1 MLERKLRTQRLGTKE
16 DAQNLLHQLL
26 PLRELNLRQ
35 SENWTVVLLPHAT
48 DVPGHS
54 EKVGRAGG
62 FRGVRYSGKQ
72 T

>member
-1 MLERKLRTQRLGTKE
+1 MLERKLRTQRLGTKVGRCSE
-16 DAQNLLHQLL
+16 SSPSVAPTQ
-26 PLRELNLRQ
+26 LNLRQ